1 MNQSEKLLFQIEVNP
16 IYNLLTSINPNVRF
30 SFIVVSKRINTKF
43 FLKKDDKYFNP
54 EAGTVV
60 DDVVVSLFRRLLIN
74 QASCLINLASSM
86 NNSLEIFGPE
96 TAWLS

>member
-1 MNQSEKLLFQIEVNP
+1 MVAEGGIIKEPKCLCRNLNQSEKLLFQIEVNP

-60 DDVVVSLFRRLLIN
+60 DDVVVSL
-74 QASCLINLASSM
+74 
-86 NNSLEIFGPE
+86 
-96 TAWLS
+96 LS